1 MASDTQTA
9 ICLDIAVDHRIRKLL
24 KPVPR
29 YATDTSTHVSRLEQ
43 EGRSLRL
50 PRAEIQ
56 VTAQLAGPPV
66 KGGIVVMLQQPRH
79 NHPFEEGLGAVI
91 DNCETLRALEDIF
104 TVVSRGTLDFRKD
117 VAVIDLLPYVSGD
130 PRDVDDTRL
139 KNAFRTSTATICDKR
154 PDVLLCA
161 GKIMMPL
168 GRAKTVKGDSYKF
181 ENIGIGEQFG
191 RVPKWQ
197 VRALVRP
204 EGQHYQELYSETL
217 FDVSMCVSRLIP
229 TDQGYEVLL
238 NSALSEKCNNASLIL
253 RQMLRLKERGWLESV
268 AWINEAALERVA
280 ADTDQFATDTY
291 HFVQR
296 PAPRAAR
303 LPVETPLARMLRENL
318 DLIFTRATV
327 VQRREEYDFSLKD
340 AANDFLDLA
349 VKIET
354 LLLNLLREK
363 EAALYAHGQEDVLSK
378 KLSGLTLAPIA
389 TPVTTLL
396 PGFYRRQPSP
406 IRMAKLPSS
415 QVSRVNSDIS
425 SVSWGLDYFQ
435 EEKIT
440 PLAWRESPVTSSAD
454 EDTGDI
460 RLFLRHNV
468 NPVELFYNLF
478 FISNL
483 ESFGQTY
490 FIANLGSLTAY
501 LGFFGIT

>member
-204 EGQHYQELYSETL
+204 EGQRGFVAVPKVNGFHPSHAMNYHSHASHLRQLLILIGAEACGMYRSDWEDSIWMDELRLRCKEYTSHPVTPSTRFPTPMSSGRDMTRRRRLKYLSDYQELYSETL

-389 TPVTTLL
+389 TPVTV
-396 PGFYRRQPSP
+396 RASPS
-406 IRMAKLPSS
+406 
-415 QVSRVNSDIS
+415 
-425 SVSWGLDYFQ
+425 
-435 EEKIT
+435 
-440 PLAWRESPVTSSAD
+440 
-454 EDTGDI
+454 
-460 RLFLRHNV
+460 
-468 NPVELFYNLF
+468 
-478 FISNL
+478 
-483 ESFGQTY
+483 
-490 FIANLGSLTAY
+490 
-501 LGFFGIT
+501 